1 MDTRYLESFV
11 TVVEQGSIAE
21 AARRLNLTAAAI
33 AHQIHTLEDE
43 IGARLFAR
51 SGRTVQPTE
60 AGASILTYAHDFLR
74 RARDF
79 KSIAASDTPAGE
91 LRLGAVQSAK
101 SGLLPGILSGMT
113 RTYPQI
119 DIRIVGDTAAPLYGK
134 VLDGELDAAICMK
147 PTFPIPKTCDWRLLR
162 KEPLVVLTS
171 ASAKVRDAN
180 TALASEPFIRLDRRG
195 WAGRLVDS
203 YLREAGIRP
212 RERFEVD
219 ALETIAI
226 MVRINQRIAAV
237 CAGARSWA
245 PPWPEGLSACAKLAA
260 VPDQAHT
267 RYIGLVWNR
276 ASLRVRLV
284 QAFLE
289 VAMATLASGMDSSSK
304 RKGGRAVPKR

>member
-1 MDTRYLESFV
+1 MDTRFLESFV

-21 AARRLNLTAAAI
+21 AARRHNLTAAAI
-33 AHQIHTLEDE
+33 AHQIRTLEDE
-43 IGARLFAR
+43 IGARLLAR
-51 SGRTVQPTE
+51 SGRTVRPTE
-60 AGASILTYAHDFLR
+60 AGAGILVYAHDFLR
-74 RARDF
+74 RVRDF

-113 RTYPQI
+113 RKYPQI
-119 DIRIVGDTAAPLYGK
+119 DIRIVGDTAAPLYAK

-162 KEPLVVLTS
+162 EEPLVVLTP

-180 TALASEPFIRLDRRG
+180 TALATEPFIRLDRSG

-203 YLREAGIRP
+203 YLRQAHIRP

-226 MVRINQRIAAV
+226 MVDRGLGVALV
-237 CAGARSWA
+237 PDWA
-245 PPWPEGLSACAKLAA
+245 PPWPEGLSLRKLT
-260 VPDQAHT
+260 VPNRSHT

-276 ASLRVRLV
+276 ASLRMRLV

-289 VAMATLASGMDSSSK
+289 VAMATVASGTDSSSK
-304 RKGGRAVPKR
+304 RKGGRAARKR

>member
-11 TVVEQGSIAE
+11 TAVEQGSIAE

-33 AHQIHTLEDE
+33 AHQIRTLEDE
-43 IGARLFAR
+43 IGARLLAR
-51 SGRTVQPTE
+51 SGRTVRPTE
-60 AGASILTYAHDFLR
+60 AGAGILAYAHDFLR
-74 RARDF
+74 RVRDF

-119 DIRIVGDTAAPLYGK
+119 DIRIIGDTAAPLYAK

-162 KEPLVVLTS
+162 EEPLIVLTP

-180 TALASEPFIRLDRRG
+180 TALATEPFIRLDRSG

-203 YLREAGIRP
+203 YLRQAGIRP

-226 MVRINQRIAAV
+226 MVDRGLGVALV
-237 CAGARSWA
+237 PDWA
-245 PPWPEGLSACAKLAA
+245 PPWPAGLALRKLA
-260 VPDQAHT
+260 VTNQAHT

-276 ASLRVRLV
+276 ASLRIRLV

-289 VAMATLASGMDSSSK
+289 VAMATLTFATDSSSK
-304 RKGGRAVPKR
+304 RKNSRAGRKRHLPKG